1 MVALLFTF
9 LYCLA
14 SNRQISAITSRLFD
28 SHPGASFLILI
39 VIPCFNEARRLVP
52 EQIIAF
58 LDQDGDTELLFVD
71 DASIDQTS
79 QILHALQDRVP
90 DRLHVLSLSRNQG
103 KGNAVRQGILHG
115 LQGTYHLLGYWD
127 ADLATPLPTISTF
140 ARQMEANPH
149 LQMICGSRVQRL
161 GASIQRHWYRHY
173 PGRFIATW
181 ISLLLSLPVYD
192 TQCGAKLF
200 TSRLAEDLFAAP
212 FLSRWLFDVELF
224 ARIIGLVGREEAVR
238 QIQEYPLER
247 WTDVGESK
255 VSLSYL
261 PKIPFELWRISRHYR
276 HQLENS

>member
-1 MVALLFTF
+1 M
-9 LYCLA
+9 
-14 SNRQISAITSRLFD
+14 
-28 SHPGASFLILI
+28 ILI

-58 LDQDGDTELLFVD
+58 LDQDGDTELLFVN

-79 QILHALQDRVP
+79 QVLRALQDRVP
-90 DRLHVLSLSRNQG
+90 DRLHVLSLPRNQG

-115 LQGTYHLLGYWD
+115 LRGTYRLVGYWD

-140 ARQMEANPH
+140 AQQMEANPH
-149 LQMICGSRVQRL
+149 LQMICGCRIQRL

-181 ISLLLSLPVYD
+181 ISLLLGLPVYD

-212 FLSRWLFDVELF
+212 FLSRWLFDVEIF

-255 VSLSYL
+255 VDLSYL
-261 PKIPFELWRISRHYR
+261 PKVPFELWRISRHYR